1 MKRIV
6 IVFILAALAFSCGSK
21 KQIIT
26 KKRTTKPPTKVVIK
40 RETPTRTTAPKPIT
54 TVVLSDTE
62 AYIAQYKEVAKK
74 EMTLYKIPASITL
87 AQGIL
92 ESASGK
98 GRLSVKANN
107 HFGIK
112 CHNWSGGR
120 IYHDDDKK
128 GECFRKYNNA
138 KYSFRDHSV
147 FLSGRKRYASLFDL
161 RPDDYKGWA
170 IGLRAAGYATD
181 RRYPQKLIS
190 LIERY
195 QLYNYDAAVLGKP
208 TSSRVPQQPNS
219 TQNGIVHVVKKGDTL
234 YALSKYYQTTV
245 KNIQK
250 LNNIDGTALA
260 LGQILK
266 IK

>member
-1 MKRIV
+1 MKRFLV
-6 IVFILAALAFSCGSK
+6 VFFIGLTVCSCGS
-21 KQIIT
+21 
-26 KKRTTKPPTKVVIK
+26 RKVV
-40 RETPTRTTAPKPIT
+40 TRKTTPKPKPR
-54 TVVLSDTE
+54 VVIEKQKPKQRPEVIKPHTSLSATE
-62 AYIAQYKEVAKK
+62 LYIETYKAIAQN

-112 CHNWSGGR
+112 CHNWTGAK

-128 GECFRKYNNA
+128 GECFRKYNHA

-147 FLSGRKRYASLFDL
+147 FLSGRKRYAALFNL
-161 RPDDYKGWA
+161 SISNYKGWA
-170 IGLRAAGYATD
+170 KGLRAAGYATD
-181 RRYPQKLIS
+181 PKYPQKLIA

-195 QLYNYDAAVLGKP
+195 QLYTYDDEVLGGRIPKRDVKVKP
-208 TSSRVPQQPNS
+208 IATAV
-219 TQNGIVHVVKKGDTL
+219 VHVVKKGDTL
-234 YALSKYYQTTV
+234 YGLSKRYNTTV
-245 KNIQK
+245 EQLQK
-250 LNNIDGTALA
+250 QNNISGTALS
-260 LGQILK
+260 LGQVLK